1 MINQRLFLGGEKMLD
16 IKFIRENP
24 ELVKQGIE
32 NKNEKHNT
40 VDDILELD
48 GKRRA
53 LLTQVEEKKAQKNKV
68 SAEVGK
74 LKKSWRKMQMK

>member
-1 MINQRLFLGGEKMLD
+1 MRNHKNHDKSASYFLGGEKMLD

-53 LLTQVEEKKAQKNKV
+53 LLTQVEEKK
-68 SAEVGK
+68 SAEK
-74 LKKSWRKMQMK
+74 QSFC